1 MEFSNKSDYSN
12 YKKSEGRRSKEELD
26 RLVFPVNLEKHGIN
40 KLSGSDIMEQLQELV
55 LGCDDVQTQYP
66 IIRERYCSLN
76 VGLNERYDQG
86 ERCVPAPAF
95 RPRLSRSN
103 TPTGSLCDLSNDT
116 QVIDLHYLYLSG
128 AIYAYNIHA
137 ERAVAGKHFSFHD
150 ALKFAATA
158 GGSDEKLGYLG
169 YTPDEMNK
177 DLVFWGALSLKPSS
191 YKKVEHELEKMLR
204 SREAQLRRRRNL
216 SQRVDKKLWAA
227 LSVAEKMLSHSK
239 AECSSSNLGLL
250 VRQMIGKHDSPER
263 TLKRKL
269 EQVAEKFNPKNCSN
283 N

>member
-1 MEFSNKSDYSN
+1 MN
-12 YKKSEGRRSKEELD
+12 
-26 RLVFPVNLEKHGIN
+26 
-40 KLSGSDIMEQLQELV
+40 QLQELV
-55 LGCDDVQTQYP
+55 LGCDDLQTQYP
-66 IIRERYCSLN
+66 LIRERYCSLN
-76 VGLNERYDQG
+76 VELNERYDRG

-116 QVIDLHYLYLSG
+116 QVIDLHYLYLIS
-128 AIYAYNIHA
+128 AIDADNIHA
-137 ERAVAGKHFSFHD
+137 ERAVEGERFSFHD

-177 DLVFWGALSLKPSS
+177 DLVLWGALSLKPSS
-191 YKKVEHELEKMLR
+191 YKNIEQMLEKTFR
-204 SREAQLRRRRNL
+204 SRETQLRRRRDL
-216 SQRVDKKLWAA
+216 SQRVDRKLWAA
-227 LSVAEKMLSHSK
+227 LSVAEKMLTHSEV
-239 AECSSSNLGLL
+239 ECSSPNLGLL
-250 VRQMIGKHDSPER
+250 VKQMIGKHDSPER

-269 EQVAEKFNPKNCSN
+269 EQVVDKFNQKNFTN